1 MAKVTYRVKNWSEYN
16 HALCRRGDVT
26 LWIDEETIMAWYA
39 SPTETQKHGAQFVYG
54 DAAILCALTLR
65 AIYHLP
71 LRQTRGFLQG
81 LLSLMGLDLRVPC
94 YSTLSRRA
102 KGLEIE
108 LPSSSAPTHIVIDST
123 GLKIYGEGEWKVRL
137 HGVGKRRTWRKLHL
151 AVNPKNHEIT
161 SASLTTNDIHDSQVF
176 PDILD
181 ENDPIEVVYAD
192 GAYDASS
199 CYRRIAEIGAQA
211 VIPPRRG
218 AKIEQHGN
226 SSNPPLP
233 RDRNIRGVRTLGRK
247 GWKVQS
253 CYHTRSLAEIA
264 MYRIKQIF
272 GGNLRSRSFDQQ
284 ATEAF
289 VRSRA
294 MNLMSMLGMPASG
307 AITT

>member
-1 MAKVTYRVKNWSEYN
+1 MAKVKYRVKNWKQYN
-16 HALCRRGDVT
+16 QALCRRGDVT
-26 LWIDEETIMAWYA
+26 LWIDEETIEAWYA
-39 SPTETQKHGAQFVYG
+39 SPAELRRHGAQFIYSN
-54 DAAILCALTLR
+54 AAILCALTLR

-71 LRQTRGFLQG
+71 LRQTRGFLQS
-81 LLSLMGLDLRVPC
+81 LLALMTLDLEVPC

-108 LPSSSAPTHIVIDST
+108 LPSSGEATHIVIDST
-123 GLKIYGEGEWKVRL
+123 GLKIYGEGEWKVRT
-137 HGVGKRRTWRKLHL
+137 HGVSKRRTWRKLHL
-151 AVNPKNHEIT
+151 AVNPKNHEII
-161 SASLTTNDIHDSQVF
+161 SATLTTNDIHDSQVF
-176 PDILD
+176 PELLKT
-181 ENDPIEVVYAD
+181 NDPVEVVYAD

-199 CYRRIAEIGAQA
+199 CYDQLAEFGAQGI
-211 VIPPRRG
+211 IPPRRG
-218 AKIEQHGN
+218 AKIQQHGN

-233 RDRNIRGVRTLGRK
+233 RDENIRGVRKLGRK
-247 GWKVQS
+247 GWKIES
-253 CYHTRSLAEIA
+253 SYHTRSLAETA

-294 MNLMSMLGMPASG
+294 MNLMSMLGMPASE